1 MHKEILSLAIPSIV
15 TNITVPLLGL
25 VDVAIVG
32 HMGDASYI
40 GAIAVGTMMMNVIC
54 WLFGFLRMG
63 TSGMTSQAY
72 GRGDSKEAATILF
85 QAIAL
90 GAAIGILFVLFQ
102 PLLLRLFLF
111 FMRPSDEIRAFAS
124 VYFHV
129 CVFGLPAA
137 LVMYGLTGWFIG
149 MQDTRTPMTVSIFQ
163 NIVNIMTSLLL
174 VYVFGM
180 KVEGVA
186 LGTLTAQYSGLLLAL
201 YILRRKYASHYQ
213 LLFSQFTLKPGD
225 YSSFSYK
232 HTLNRFFR
240 VNRDIFLRTLF
251 LVAVNAAFT
260 SVGSRQGDVILAVN
274 TLLFQFFTLYS
285 YIMDGFA
292 YAGEAICGKY
302 YGAGNAP
309 SFHACIRRLFAWGVI
324 MTVVYTAAY
333 YFGANDI
340 LHVLS
345 NEQTVIEASEPYLL
359 WVALIPVAGMGAF
372 IWDGVFIGIT
382 DSRGMLLSCFVAA
395 IVFAII
401 LSLFFTTMGNHALW
415 LALLSY
421 LLARGVM
428 QTMLFWRAKGEGLR
442 TKD

>member
-213 LLFSQFTLKPGD
+213 LLFSQFTLRPGD

-428 QTMLFWRAKGEGLR
+428 QTMLFWRAKV
-442 TKD
+442 

>member
-213 LLFSQFTLKPGD
+213 LLFSQFTLMPGD

-395 IVFAII
+395 IVFAIM

-428 QTMLFWRAKGEGLR
+428 QTILFWRSKG
-442 TKD
+442 

>member
-186 LGTLTAQYSGLLLAL
+186 LGTLTAQYSGLLMAL

-213 LLFSQFTLKPGD
+213 LLFSQFTLKPGV

-359 WVALIPVAGMGAF
+359 WVALIPIAGMGAF

-428 QTMLFWRAKGEGLR
+428 QTMLFWRAKG
-442 TKD
+442 

>member
-324 MTVVYTAAY
+324 MSVVYTAAY

-395 IVFAII
+395 IVFAIM

-428 QTMLFWRAKGEGLR
+428 QTMLFWKSKG
-442 TKD
+442 

>member
-359 WVALIPVAGMGAF
+359 WVALIPIAGMGAF

-428 QTMLFWRAKGEGLR
+428 QTLLFWRAKG
-442 TKD
+442 

>member
-401 LSLFFTTMGNHALW
+401 LSLFFTAMGNHALW

-428 QTMLFWRAKGEGLR
+428 QTMLFWRAAEV
-442 TKD
+442 

>member
-213 LLFSQFTLKPGD
+213 LLSSQFTFKPGD

-428 QTMLFWRAKGEGLR
+428 QTMLFWRAAEV
-442 TKD
+442 

>member
-137 LVMYGLTGWFIG
+137 LVMYGLTGWLIG

-174 VYVFGM
+174 VSVFGM

-428 QTMLFWRAKGEGLR
+428 QTILFWRAKG
-442 TKD
+442 

>member
-32 HMGDASYI
+32 HMGDASYL

-302 YGAGNAP
+302 YGAGNMP

-395 IVFAII
+395 IVFAIM

-421 LLARGVM
+421 LLARGIM
-428 QTMLFWRAKGEGLR
+428 QTMLFWRAKV
-442 TKD
+442 

>member
-345 NEQTVIEASEPYLL
+345 NEQIVIEASEPYLL

-395 IVFAII
+395 IVFAIM

-428 QTMLFWRAKGEGLR
+428 QTMLFWRAKG
-442 TKD
+442 

>member
-149 MQDTRTPMTVSIFQ
+149 MQDTRTPMMVSIFQ

-401 LSLFFTTMGNHALW
+401 LSLFFTAMGNHALW

-428 QTMLFWRAKGEGLR
+428 QTILFWRAKG
-442 TKD
+442 

>member
-213 LLFSQFTLKPGD
+213 LLFSQFTLKPGV

-395 IVFAII
+395 IVFAIM

-428 QTMLFWRAKGEGLR
+428 QTMLFWRAKG
-442 TKD
+442 

>member
-213 LLFSQFTLKPGD
+213 LLFSQFTLMPGD

-428 QTMLFWRAKGEGLR
+428 QTILFWRSKG
-442 TKD
+442 

>member
-345 NEQTVIEASEPYLL
+345 NEQTVI
-359 WVALIPVAGMGAF
+359 
-372 IWDGVFIGIT
+372 
-382 DSRGMLLSCFVAA
+382 
-395 IVFAII
+395 
-401 LSLFFTTMGNHALW
+401 
-415 LALLSY
+415 
-421 LLARGVM
+421 
-428 QTMLFWRAKGEGLR
+428 
-442 TKD
+442 

>member
-40 GAIAVGTMMMNVIC
+40 GAIAVGSMMMNVIC

-395 IVFAII
+395 IVFAIM

-428 QTMLFWRAKGEGLR
+428 QTMLFWRAKG
-442 TKD
+442 

>member
-213 LLFSQFTLKPGD
+213 LLFSQFTLMPGD

-395 IVFAII
+395 IVFAIM

-428 QTMLFWRAKGEGLR
+428 QTMLFWRAKG
-442 TKD
+442 

>member
-124 VYFHV
+124 IYFHV

-428 QTMLFWRAKGEGLR
+428 QTMLFWRSKG
-442 TKD
+442 

>member
-129 CVFGLPAA
+129 CVFVLPAA

-213 LLFSQFTLKPGD
+213 LLFSQFTLKPGV

-428 QTMLFWRAKGEGLR
+428 QTMLFWRAKG
-442 TKD
+442 

>member
-149 MQDTRTPMTVSIFQ
+149 MQDTRTPMMVSIFQ

-395 IVFAII
+395 IVFAIM

-428 QTMLFWRAKGEGLR
+428 QTMLFWRSKG
-442 TKD
+442 

>member
-72 GRGDSKEAATILF
+72 GRGDSKEAATVLF

-213 LLFSQFTLKPGD
+213 LLSSQFTFKPGD

-428 QTMLFWRAKGEGLR
+428 QTMLFWRSKG
-442 TKD
+442 

>member
-213 LLFSQFTLKPGD
+213 LLFSQFTLKPVV

-302 YGAGNAP
+302 YGAGNMP

-395 IVFAII
+395 IVFAIM

-428 QTMLFWRAKGEGLR
+428 QTMLFWRAKV
-442 TKD
+442 

>member
-213 LLFSQFTLKPGD
+213 LLFSQFTLKPVD

-359 WVALIPVAGMGAF
+359 WVTLIPVAGMGAF

-395 IVFAII
+395 IVFAIM

-428 QTMLFWRAKGEGLR
+428 QTMLFWRSKG
-442 TKD
+442 

>member
-213 LLFSQFTLKPGD
+213 LLFSQFTLKPVV

-395 IVFAII
+395 IVFAIM
-401 LSLFFTTMGNHALW
+401 LTLFFTTMGNHALW

-428 QTMLFWRAKGEGLR
+428 QTMLFWRAKG
-442 TKD
+442 

>member
-302 YGAGNAP
+302 YGAGNMP

-421 LLARGVM
+421 LLARGIM
-428 QTMLFWRAKGEGLR
+428 QTILFWRAKG
-442 TKD
+442 

>member
-40 GAIAVGTMMMNVIC
+40 GAIAVGSMMMNVIC

-213 LLFSQFTLKPGD
+213 LLFSQFTLKPGV

-372 IWDGVFIGIT
+372 IWDGVFIDIT

-428 QTMLFWRAKGEGLR
+428 QTILFWRSKV
-442 TKD
+442 

>member
-40 GAIAVGTMMMNVIC
+40 GAIAVGSMMMNVIC

-213 LLFSQFTLKPGD
+213 LLFSQFTLKPVV

-302 YGAGNAP
+302 YGAGNMP

-395 IVFAII
+395 IVFAIM

-428 QTMLFWRAKGEGLR
+428 QTMLFWRSKV
-442 TKD
+442 

>member
-225 YSSFSYK
+225 YSSFIYK

-395 IVFAII
+395 IVFAIM

-428 QTMLFWRAKGEGLR
+428 QTMLFWRSKG
-442 TKD
+442 

>member
-333 YFGANDI
+333 YFGAKDI

-395 IVFAII
+395 IVFAIM
-401 LSLFFTTMGNHALW
+401 LTLFFTTMGNHALW

-428 QTMLFWRAKGEGLR
+428 QTMLFWRAKV
-442 TKD
+442 

>member
-213 LLFSQFTLKPGD
+213 LLFLQFTLKPGD

-395 IVFAII
+395 IVFAIM

-428 QTMLFWRAKGEGLR
+428 QTMLFWRAAEV
-442 TKD
+442 

>member
-201 YILRRKYASHYQ
+201 YILRRKYAPHYQ

-395 IVFAII
+395 IVFAIM

-428 QTMLFWRAKGEGLR
+428 QTMLFWRAAEV
-442 TKD
+442 

>member
-201 YILRRKYASHYQ
+201 YILRRKYVSHYQ

-428 QTMLFWRAKGEGLR
+428 QTMLFWRAKG
-442 TKD
+442 

>member
-213 LLFSQFTLKPGD
+213 LLFSQFTLKPDD

-302 YGAGNAP
+302 YGAGNVP

-333 YFGANDI
+333 HFGANDI

-421 LLARGVM
+421 LLARGIM
-428 QTMLFWRAKGEGLR
+428 QTILFWRAAEV
-442 TKD
+442 

>member
-345 NEQTVIEASEPYLL
+345 NEQTVIDASEPYLL

-428 QTMLFWRAKGEGLR
+428 QTMLFWR
-442 TKD
+442 TKV

>member
-111 FMRPSDEIRAFAS
+111 FMHPSDEIRAFAS

-395 IVFAII
+395 IVFAIM
-401 LSLFFTTMGNHALW
+401 LTLFFTTMGNHALW

-428 QTMLFWRAKGEGLR
+428 QTMLFWR
-442 TKD
+442 TKV

>member
-395 IVFAII
+395 IVFAIM

-421 LLARGVM
+421 LLARGLM
-428 QTMLFWRAKGEGLR
+428 QTILFWR
-442 TKD
+442 TKV

>member
-72 GRGDSKEAATILF
+72 GRGDSKEAATIIF

-111 FMRPSDEIRAFAS
+111 FMRPSDEICAFAS

-213 LLFSQFTLKPGD
+213 QLFSQFTLKPGEHTP
-225 YSSFSYK
+225 FSYK

-302 YGAGNAP
+302 YGAGNMP
-309 SFHACIRRLFAWGVI
+309 SFHACIRRLFVWGVI

-345 NEQTVIEASEPYLL
+345 NEQTVIKASEPYLL
-359 WVALIPVAGMGAF
+359 WVALIPIAGMGAF

-421 LLARGVM
+421 LLSRGVM
-428 QTMLFWRAKGEGLR
+428 QTMLFWRAKG
-442 TKD
+442 

>member
-111 FMRPSDEIRAFAS
+111 FMRPSDEICAFAS

-395 IVFAII
+395 IVFAIM

-421 LLARGVM
+421 LLARGIM
-428 QTMLFWRAKGEGLR
+428 QTMLFWRSKG
-442 TKD
+442 

>member
-72 GRGDSKEAATILF
+72 GRGDSKVAATILF

-309 SFHACIRRLFAWGVI
+309 SFHACIRRLFAWGAI

-345 NEQTVIEASEPYLL
+345 NEQTVIDASEPYLL

-395 IVFAII
+395 IVFAIM

-428 QTMLFWRAKGEGLR
+428 QTMLFWR
-442 TKD
+442 TKV

>member
-1 MHKEILSLAIPSIV
+1 M
-15 TNITVPLLGL
+15 
-25 VDVAIVG
+25 
-32 HMGDASYI
+32 
-40 GAIAVGTMMMNVIC
+40 
-54 WLFGFLRMG
+54 
-63 TSGMTSQAY
+63 
-72 GRGDSKEAATILF
+72 
-85 QAIAL
+85 
-90 GAAIGILFVLFQ
+90 
-102 PLLLRLFLF
+102 LLR
-111 FMRPSDEIRAFAS
+111 
-124 VYFHV
+124 
-129 CVFGLPAA
+129 VF
-137 LVMYGLTGWFIG
+137 I
-149 MQDTRTPMTVSIFQ
+149 
-163 NIVNIMTSLLL
+163 
-174 VYVFGM
+174 
-180 KVEGVA
+180 
-186 LGTLTAQYSGLLLAL
+186 
-201 YILRRKYASHYQ
+201 
-213 LLFSQFTLKPGD
+213 
-225 YSSFSYK
+225 
-232 HTLNRFFR
+232 
-240 VNRDIFLRTLF
+240 
-251 LVAVNAAFT
+251 VAVNAAFT

-372 IWDGVFIGIT
+372 IWHGVFIGIT

-395 IVFAII
+395 IVFAIM
-401 LSLFFTTMGNHALW
+401 LSLYFTTMGNHALW

-428 QTMLFWRAKGEGLR
+428 QTILFWRAKG
-442 TKD
+442 